1 MTSPINNT
9 ADSINS
15 AIAAVGAGATV
26 APKNDPVVPR
36 VSQSYETVT
45 EQPGSSIKLSP
56 EEQAVVTKLDS
67 GLKALGAVRLGISLD
82 ENSKKPVIKI
92 FDKKTGEEVLQIPA
106 KHSLHIANTV
116 ELVRGLIFDKKV

>member
-15 AIAAVGAGATV
+15 AISAVGAGSTV
-26 APKNDPVVPR
+26 APKNDPVVSRGP
-36 VSQSYETVT
+36 QSYETVT

-92 FDKKTGEEVLQIPA
+92 FVPILSAGRKDKSTSLISTPGLCIVLRAI
-106 KHSLHIANTV
+106 
-116 ELVRGLIFDKKV
+116 LIFMHF

>member
-1 MTSPINNT
+1 MTSPINNA

-15 AIAAVGAGATV
+15 AIAAVDTGATA
-26 APKNDPVVPR
+26 APKNGPR